1 MAKTIAVTEQPST
14 GLQQLKSQPARLDR
28 VPQGRAQRDAQGD
41 LALARRGAV
50 DHDRRPRHRLH
61 LRRVLLAGGQH
72 HRPGDRGPA
81 APPDHS
87 TKQIRAF
94 PGKASREKQTMR
106 EKGTTMAAEEQN
118 PEEQNPEGERPETH
132 EQLAPPVNENFKW
145 YIIHAY
151 SGFERKVRESLESR
165 ITAFGLQNRIGRIMI
180 PTEPVTELRNG
191 KKYTIERVFLPGYV
205 LVEMELD
212 NDLWHV
218 IKNTPRV
225 TGFLGTGDKPVA
237 LSEQEVS
244 SILFRSDAAK
254 DKPSMKVKFEKGEQ
268 VRINEGPFANFTGA
282 VDDVNEDRQ
291 TLKVMVSIFGRS
303 TPVEIEF
310 SKVDKVDRVA
320 LPT

>member
-1 MAKTIAVTEQPST
+1 MK
-14 GLQQLKSQPARLDR
+14 
-28 VPQGRAQRDAQGD
+28 
-41 LALARRGAV
+41 
-50 DHDRRPRHRLH
+50 
-61 LRRVLLAGGQH
+61 
-72 HRPGDRGPA
+72 
-81 APPDHS
+81 
-87 TKQIRAF
+87 
-94 PGKASREKQTMR
+94 REKN
-106 EKGTTMAAEEQN
+106 TTTTAVESPDEQN
-118 PEEQNPEGERPETH
+118 PEAASVAGEPT

-191 KKYTIERVFLPGYV
+191 KKYTIDRVFLPGYV

-225 TGFLGTGDKPVA
+225 TGFLGTGDNPVA

-244 SILFRSDAAK
+244 SILFRSDSAK

-282 VDDVNEDRQ
+282 VDDINEDKQ

-310 SKVDKVDRVA
+310 SKVDKVVDE
-320 LPT
+320 

>member
-1 MAKTIAVTEQPST
+1 
-14 GLQQLKSQPARLDR
+14 
-28 VPQGRAQRDAQGD
+28 
-41 LALARRGAV
+41 
-50 DHDRRPRHRLH
+50 
-61 LRRVLLAGGQH
+61 
-72 HRPGDRGPA
+72 
-81 APPDHS
+81 
-87 TKQIRAF
+87 
-94 PGKASREKQTMR
+94 MR
-106 EKGTTMAAEEQN
+106 KEGTTMAAEEQN
-118 PEEQNPEGERPETH
+118 PEEQKPEASDAGEQPS
-132 EQLAPPVNENFKW
+132 EQLAPPVNERFKW

-165 ITAFGLQNRIGRIMI
+165 IAAFGLQNKIGRIMI

-205 LVEMELD
+205 LVEMDLD

-225 TGFLGTGDKPVA
+225 TGFLGTGDNPVA

-244 SILFRSDAAK
+244 SILFRSDVSK
-254 DKPSMKVKFEKGEQ
+254 DKPTLKVKFDKGEQ

-282 VDDVNEDRQ
+282 VDEINEDKQ

-310 SKVDKVDRVA
+310 SKVDKVVA
-320 LPT
+320 

>member
-1 MAKTIAVTEQPST
+1 MAVEQ
-14 GLQQLKSQPARLDR
+14 
-28 VPQGRAQRDAQGD
+28 
-41 LALARRGAV
+41 
-50 DHDRRPRHRLH
+50 
-61 LRRVLLAGGQH
+61 
-72 HRPGDRGPA
+72 
-81 APPDHS
+81 
-87 TKQIRAF
+87 
-94 PGKASREKQTMR
+94 
-106 EKGTTMAAEEQN
+106 QN
-118 PEEQNPEGERPETH
+118 MEAQNPEGEQSG

-165 ITAFGLQNRIGRIMI
+165 IQAFGLQNKIGRIMI

-205 LVEMELD
+205 LVEMDLD
-212 NDLWHV
+212 NDPWHV

-244 SILFRSDAAK
+244 SILFRSESAK
-254 DKPSMKVKFEKGEQ
+254 DKPTLKVKFEKGEQ
-268 VRINEGPFANFTGA
+268 VRINEGPFANFNGT

-310 SKVDKVDRVA
+310 AKVDKMEA
-320 LPT
+320 

>member
-1 MAKTIAVTEQPST
+1 
-14 GLQQLKSQPARLDR
+14 
-28 VPQGRAQRDAQGD
+28 
-41 LALARRGAV
+41 
-50 DHDRRPRHRLH
+50 
-61 LRRVLLAGGQH
+61 
-72 HRPGDRGPA
+72 
-81 APPDHS
+81 
-87 TKQIRAF
+87 
-94 PGKASREKQTMR
+94 MR
-106 EKGTTMAAEEQN
+106 EEGTTMAAEEQN
-118 PEEQNPEGERPETH
+118 PEEQNLAAAKTGEDSSTESPE

-165 ITAFGLQNRIGRIMI
+165 ISAFGLQNKIGRIMI

-205 LVEMELD
+205 LVEMDLD

-225 TGFLGTGDKPVA
+225 TGFLGTGDNPVA

-244 SILFRSDAAK
+244 SILFRSDVSK
-254 DKPSMKVKFEKGEQ
+254 DKPSMKIKFDKGEQ

-282 VDDVNEDRQ
+282 VDEVNEDKQ

-310 SKVDKVDRVA
+310 SKVDKV
-320 LPT
+320 TE

>member
-1 MAKTIAVTEQPST
+1 MHQEGTLTMAVDEQTPEAQDPGGEQP
-14 GLQQLKSQPARLDR
+14 A
-28 VPQGRAQRDAQGD
+28 
-41 LALARRGAV
+41 
-50 DHDRRPRHRLH
+50 
-61 LRRVLLAGGQH
+61 
-72 HRPGDRGPA
+72 
-81 APPDHS
+81 
-87 TKQIRAF
+87 
-94 PGKASREKQTMR
+94 
-106 EKGTTMAAEEQN
+106 
-118 PEEQNPEGERPETH
+118 

-165 ITAFGLQNRIGRIMI
+165 IQAFGLQNRIGRIMI

-205 LVEMELD
+205 LVEMDLD

-225 TGFLGTGDKPVA
+225 TGFLGTGDSPVA
-237 LSEQEVS
+237 LSEAEVS
-244 SILFRSDAAK
+244 SILFRSESAK

-268 VRINEGPFANFTGA
+268 VRINEGPFANFNGT

-310 SKVDKVDRVA
+310 AKVDKMEE
-320 LPT
+320 

>member
-1 MAKTIAVTEQPST
+1 
-14 GLQQLKSQPARLDR
+14 
-28 VPQGRAQRDAQGD
+28 
-41 LALARRGAV
+41 
-50 DHDRRPRHRLH
+50 
-61 LRRVLLAGGQH
+61 
-72 HRPGDRGPA
+72 
-81 APPDHS
+81 
-87 TKQIRAF
+87 
-94 PGKASREKQTMR
+94 
-106 EKGTTMAAEEQN
+106 MAAEEQLT
-118 PEEQNPEGERPETH
+118 EGQTPGELPA

-165 ITAFGLQNRIGRIMI
+165 IQAFGLQNRIGRIMI

-237 LSEQEVS
+237 LSEAEVS
-244 SILFRSDAAK
+244 SILFRSESAK

-268 VRINEGPFANFTGA
+268 VRINEGPFANFNGT

-310 SKVDKVDRVA
+310 AKVDKMEE
-320 LPT
+320 

>member
-1 MAKTIAVTEQPST
+1 
-14 GLQQLKSQPARLDR
+14 
-28 VPQGRAQRDAQGD
+28 
-41 LALARRGAV
+41 
-50 DHDRRPRHRLH
+50 
-61 LRRVLLAGGQH
+61 
-72 HRPGDRGPA
+72 
-81 APPDHS
+81 
-87 TKQIRAF
+87 
-94 PGKASREKQTMR
+94 MR
-106 EKGTTMAAEEQN
+106 EEGITMAEEQ
-118 PEEQNPEGERPETH
+118 QNPVEHKTEASNASGEPSSEQPTD
-132 EQLAPPVNENFKW
+132 QLAPPVNENFKW

-151 SGFERKVRESLESR
+151 SGFERKVKESLESR
-165 ITAFGLQNRIGRIMI
+165 IAAFGLQNRIGRIMI

-225 TGFLGTGDKPVA
+225 TGFLGTGDNPVA

-244 SILFRSDAAK
+244 SILFRSDVSK
-254 DKPSMKVKFEKGEQ
+254 DKPSMKVKFDKGEQ
-268 VRINEGPFANFTGA
+268 VRINEGPFANFTGT

-310 SKVDKVDRVA
+310 SKVDKVEA
-320 LPT
+320 